1 MKKHILI
8 AEDDQKLAQLIKEY
22 LEQNGFQLTWEA
34 RGDRVPSLVKRLQ
47 PDLIILDL
55 MLPGRDGFAL
65 CRELRPTFH
74 GPILMFTARQ
84 SDIDQVLGLELGAD
98 DYVVKPIEPRV
109 LVARINALLR
119 RSQESHEASKASQQ
133 DISFGCLTIKP
144 SSQVALLNEQD
155 IELTSHEFELL
166 RYLAERAGTAVSR
179 EKIHRD
185 IIGREYDGIDR
196 TVDMRISHLRKK
208 IGDDVQK
215 PERIKT
221 VWGKGYLFTVDSWT
235 S

>member
-22 LEQNGFQLTWEA
+22 LEQNSFQVTWEA

-166 RYLAERAGTAVSR
+166 RYLAERAGTPVSR

-185 IIGREYDGIDR
+185 IIGREYDGLDR

-221 VWGKGYLFTVDSWT
+221 VWGKGYLFTVDNWT